1 MPAAGR
7 PGETVRLFLALDLD
21 PAARA
26 KTAEVQRRLRGAVA
40 FREVRV
46 RWVRPENLHLTLAF
60 LGEVDAAGEEGVA
73 RAAAEPWSQPPFRIE
88 LSSPAAAPRDGAPR
102 TLWLPVSAG
111 RPELARLH
119 ADARARLGPLPAAPI
134 DPRPPGHVTLGRLR
148 QAPRSS
154 RGSIRDGLARLAV
167 PACGWRADA
176 VVLYESRLA
185 PGGASYRALERA
197 PLGCV
202 ILDGDP

>member
-1 MPAAGR
+1 M
-7 PGETVRLFLALDLD
+7 RLFLALDLD

-26 KTAEVQRRLRGAVA
+26 RTAEVQRRVRGAAA

-60 LGEVDAAGEEGVA
+60 LGEVDADGEARVT
-73 RAAAEPWSQPPFRIE
+73 RAAAEPWLQPPFRVE
-88 LSSPAAAPRDGAPR
+88 LSSPAAAPRTGAPR

-119 ADARARLGPLPAAPI
+119 ADARDRLGPLLAAPI

-167 PACGWRADA
+167 PAFGWRADA

-185 PGGASYRALERA
+185 PGGASYRALARA
-197 PLGCV
+197 PLSCV
-202 ILDGDP
+202 ILNGDT

>member
-1 MPAAGR
+1 M
-7 PGETVRLFLALDLD
+7 FLALRLD

-26 KTAEVQRRLRGAVA
+26 RTAEVQRRLRGAVA
-40 FREVRV
+40 LRGVRV

-60 LGEVDAAGEEGVA
+60 LGEVDAEGEARVT
-73 RAAAEPWSQPPFRIE
+73 RAAGEPWSRAPFRVE
-88 LSSPAAAPRDGAPR
+88 LSSPEVAPRTGAPR
-102 TLWLPVSAG
+102 TVWLPVSAG

-119 ADARARLGPLPAAPI
+119 ADARARLGPLLGAPI

-148 QAPRSS
+148 QVPRASG
-154 RGSIRDGLARLAV
+154 GSLRDALVRLAV
-167 PACGWRADA
+167 PAVGWRADA

-185 PGGASYRALERA
+185 PGGASYRPLARA